1 MKELDIMSDN
11 NKHELIERADKVLC
25 ELRPHLWADEGDVQI
40 VEINDAD
47 VLVLKWQG
55 ACTTCKLS
63 NITLNYGI
71 KQAVLEQIDEIKDV
85 VIAEPS

>member
-1 MKELDIMSDN
+1 MADN
-11 NKHELIERADKVLC
+11 NKQELIERADKVLT

-40 VEINDAD
+40 VDINDNN

-63 NITLNYGI
+63 HLTLKYGI
-71 KQAVLEQIDEIKDV
+71 KQAVMEQLEEIKDV
-85 VIAEPS
+85 VVAD